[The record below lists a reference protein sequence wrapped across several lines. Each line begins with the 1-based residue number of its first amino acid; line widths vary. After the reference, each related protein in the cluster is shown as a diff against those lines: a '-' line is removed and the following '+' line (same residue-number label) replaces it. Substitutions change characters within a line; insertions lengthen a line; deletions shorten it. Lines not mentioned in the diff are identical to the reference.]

1 MFTCL
6 MPPTRIEL
14 VTFSLQE
21 RCAANCATEAY
32 RWRDVDC
39 RIRTYAGVA
48 QLVSNQ
54 SSWPLE

>member
-1 MFTCL
+1 

-32 RWRDVDC
+32 RWRYDGS
-39 RIRTYAGVA
+39 RIRTYEDIV

-54 SSWPLE
+54 PL